1 MIDKNIKIHMPE
13 EVEIIIRILNE
24 NDFEAFIVGGC
35 VRDSLLDK
43 KPKDW
48 DITTN
53 ASPED
58 IISVFK
64 EQNYRVIETG
74 LKHGTVTVVINRENF
89 EITTY
94 RIDGEY
100 LDNRRPLNVIFTSS
114 LEEDLRRR
122 DFTINAMAYNH
133 SKGLIDYHHG
143 LTHLENKIIKAV
155 GEAEKRFNEDALRM
169 LRAIRFA
176 CQLNFNLDE
185 EINVTLYKT
194 SGLLKNISEER
205 IKDEL
210 CKILISDFPAVGIKL
225 LMKFNLMKYII
236 PELYECENFNQ
247 LNKHHDKDVLQHTLG
262 VLDNTPPKM
271 DIRLAALLHDIAK
284 PRCFTVDETGQGH
297 FLKHNIKGANMAK
310 DILKRLKFDNRTIEK
325 VYILI
330 FEHMSRFKKTK
341 DSTVKRFIGRVG
353 KENLEDLFMLQIA
366 DSKACAKE
374 YANISEVLNTKA
386 RCEIILE
393 ENQPLTIKDLKI
405 GGKELMELGVL
416 QGKII
421 GVILDELLD
430 LVLEN
435 SELNHKEK
443 LIEIV
448 KSSPSLLK

>member
-13 EVEIIIRILNE
+13 EVEIIISILNE
-24 NDFEAFIVGGC
+24 NGFQAFIVGGC
-35 VRDSLLDK
+35 VRDSLLMK
-43 KPKDW
+43 KPMDW

-74 LKHGTVTVVINRENF
+74 LKHGTVTVVIDGDNF

-100 LDNRRPLNVIFTSS
+100 LDNRRPLNVLFTSS
-114 LEEDLRRR
+114 LEEDLMRR

-133 SKGLIDYHHG
+133 SEGLIDHHHG
-143 LTHLENKIIKAV
+143 LFDLENKIIKAV
-155 GEAEKRFNEDALRM
+155 GKAEKRFNEDALRM

-176 CQLNFNLDE
+176 CQLNFQIDE
-185 EINVTLYKT
+185 EIKISLYNT
-194 SGLLKNISEER
+194 SVLLKNISAER

-210 CKILISDFPAVGIKL
+210 CKTLTSDFPSIGIEL

-236 PELYECENFNQ
+236 PELYECKNFHQ
-247 LNKHHDKDVLQHTLG
+247 LNKHHDKDVLQHIL
-262 VLDNTPPKM
+262 VALDNTPNKL
-271 DIRLAALLHDIAK
+271 DLRLSALLHDIAK
-284 PRCFTVDETGQGH
+284 PNCFTVDEAGQGH
-297 FLKHNIKGANMAK
+297 FLKHNVKGANMAK
-310 DILKRLKFDNRTIEK
+310 DILKRLKFDNKTIEK
-325 VYILI
+325 VYILVL
-330 FEHMSRFKKTK
+330 EHMSRFEKTK
-341 DSTVKRFIGRVG
+341 DSTLKRFIGRVG
-353 KENLEDLFMLQIA
+353 KENLEDFFLLQIA

-374 YANISEVLNTKA
+374 YTDVSEILNARA
-386 RCEIILE
+386 RCEKILE
-393 ENQPLTIKDLKI
+393 ENQPLSIKDLKI

-416 QGKII
+416 QGKTI
-421 GVILDELLD
+421 GTILEALLN

-448 KSSPSLLK
+448 KTNYLGM